1 MHVYSIILLAIV
13 YKAPYYRA
21 YRKDLNLMYDAAVIG
36 AGIIGTSVARELSK
50 YSLKT
55 ALIEKGSDVAV
66 GTTKANSGIIHAGYD
81 AEPGTNK
88 AKFNALGNPMFD
100 KLCSDLDVTFK
111 KTGSL
116 VIAFNSRDMEIVR
129 ELYKRGLKNGIPEM
143 HILDDREVKEMEP
156 NLNNSI
162 VGALYASTAGII
174 DPWELAIALAENA
187 AENGVELLFNHKV
200 TAIEKLKGSFI
211 IRTPETSFESRYIVN
226 CAGLYADE
234 INNMVASPF
243 FKITPRRGQ
252 YFVLDKNTGK
262 LVNTVVFQ
270 CPGKTSKG
278 VLLTSSVHGNL
289 LIGPDSQVLA
299 DKENVETTADRL
311 KFVRETASK
320 TCDNIPF
327 NATIKTFAGLRATP
341 DTGDFI
347 IAESKDA
354 PGFIN
359 AAGIESP
366 GLSSAPAIAEY
377 VVELLKERAG
387 HFKAKKNFNP
397 VRRKAV
403 KFMKL
408 SFDEKVKLV
417 QKDPAYGRII
427 CRCEN
432 ITEGE
437 IIDAIRRKAGATT
450 LNGVKRRV
458 RPGMG
463 RCQGGFCGPRVMEI
477 LARELGMDMKD
488 IVKEEKESYILTG
501 RTKGEQI
508 YRGK

>member
-1 MHVYSIILLAIV
+1 
-13 YKAPYYRA
+13 
-21 YRKDLNLMYDAAVIG
+21 MYDVAVIG

-50 YSLKT
+50 YALKT
-55 ALIEKGSDVAV
+55 ALIEKGNDVAV

-100 KLCSDLDVTFK
+100 KLCSDLAVSFK
-111 KTGSL
+111 RTGSL
-116 VIAFNSRDMEIVR
+116 VIAFNSREMKTIK
-129 ELYKRGLKNGIPEM
+129 ELYERGMANRIPGM
-143 HILDDREVKEMEP
+143 RILNDKAVKKTEP
-156 NLNNSI
+156 NLNSTV
-162 VGALYASTAGII
+162 VGALYAPTAGVI

-187 AENGVELLFNHKV
+187 MENGVELLLNHKV
-200 TAIEKLKGSFI
+200 TAIEKLTKSFI
-211 IRTPETSFESRYIVN
+211 IRTRQTSLETRYIVN
-226 CAGLYADE
+226 CAGLYSDE
-234 INNMVASPF
+234 INNMVASST

-278 VLLTSSVHGNL
+278 VLLTSSIHGNL
-289 LIGPDSQVLA
+289 LIGPDSQVID
-299 DKENVETTADRL
+299 DKENLETTADRL
-311 KFVRETASK
+311 KFVRETALK
-320 TCDNIPF
+320 TSDKIPF
-327 NATIKTFAGLRATP
+327 NTMIKTFAGLRATP

-347 IAESKDA
+347 IGESEET

-366 GLSSAPAIAEY
+366 GLSAAPAIAEY
-377 VVELLKERAG
+377 VVDLLKKRAG
-387 HFKAKKNFNP
+387 NFKKREDFNP
-397 VRRKAV
+397 VRRKV
-403 KFMKL
+403 IKFMDL
-408 SFDEKVKLV
+408 NFDEKVKLV
-417 QKDPAYGRII
+417 KKDPAYGRII

-437 IIDAIRRKAGATT
+437 IVDSIRRKAGATT

-477 LARELGMDMKD
+477 LARELGKDMKE

-501 RTKGEQI
+501 RTKGEQN
-508 YRGK
+508 YNGR